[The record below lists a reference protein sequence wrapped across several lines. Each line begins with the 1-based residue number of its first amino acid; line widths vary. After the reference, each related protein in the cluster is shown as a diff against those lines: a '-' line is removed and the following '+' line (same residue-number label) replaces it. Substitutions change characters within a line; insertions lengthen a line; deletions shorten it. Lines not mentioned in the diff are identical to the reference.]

1 MGAFIVTMLFPNL
14 FTALQTVQAVLQTA
28 KKHYSLLFTHIRKFE
43 STSGEWTF
51 SRGEGVGGSKLKY
64 FQPKPKMEQQVQ
76 GLYMFISCFE
86 FSRYT
91 RDCRI
96 KQQIYPPD
104 HRIKQTYK
112 ISIHLARNN
121 AWSSSTD
128 YISELYEEV
137 VLLRVAYP
145 ATRRQ
150 RQHWSN
156 SVRQCPRHWASLLV
170 ASTKLQLLPNT
181 AQNWH
186 LHLEPQTWRCSLT
199 ELTAAARSV
208 AKILNALPASV
219 RVLRPLTMFTA
230 MLC

>member
-43 STSGEWTF
+43 STSREWTF
-51 SRGEGVGGSKLKY
+51 RRGEGVGGSKLKY

-91 RDCRI
+91 PDCRI

-137 VLLRVAYP
+137 VLLREAYP
-145 ATRRQ
+145 SYQKAKAALKQFSQTVPPTLSKSAGGIDKAAVVAEHCSKLTPAPWAT
-150 RQHWSN
+150 N
-156 SVRQCPRHWASLLV
+156 M
-170 ASTKLQLLPNT
+170 
-181 AQNWH
+181 
-186 LHLEPQTWRCSLT
+186 E
-199 ELTAAARSV
+199 
-208 AKILNALPASV
+208 
-219 RVLRPLTMFTA
+219 MFTDRA
-230 MLC
+230 DSCSQISG